1 MRGSSRYTR
10 TRPSMRDR
18 LDTRIPAS
26 RSRCSWRLIA
36 GRLRPNSAPKL
47 DGRLGATASAATIRR
62 LVGSAKRS
70 MPAPLRF
77 GISRA
82 CVRPL
87 YCHSIGSRTRRGS
100 LTGREL
106 PDRGQRL
113 RIRAGAR
120 SPRWFCLIGS
130 IGIPTARATYSI
142 TEIWHQRRVRSPAET
157 PRPRTR
163 RARRS
168 SRWRASRWRAR
179 HLVRWARRARPL
191 GLRRHRRVGRR

>member
-10 TRPSMRDR
+10 TRASIRDR

-26 RSRCSWRLIA
+26 RRRCSWRLIA
-36 GRLRPNSAPKL
+36 GRLSPSSAPKL

-62 LVGSAKRS
+62 LVGSARRS

-87 YCHSIGSRTRRGS
+87 YCHSIGSRTRPV
-100 LTGREL
+100 EL
-106 PDRGQRL
+106 DRT
-113 RIRAGAR
+113 RAAR
-120 SPRWFCLIGS
+120 SRPAMERPR
-130 IGIPTARATYSI
+130 
-142 TEIWHQRRVRSPAET
+142 RSAFSTMVPLDRNHRKTGGASDLFDHGNLALASGPIAGRD

-163 RARRS
+163 RAHRS
-168 SRWRASRWRAR
+168 SRWRASRWRAH